1 MGGNDDHDGPDGP
14 PADGEGLWAYVTRTV
29 RPLWREE
36 RAWADR
42 VKSSAPEPLK
52 RKKAAPAVPPPAGSA
67 QGPEL
72 FLERLLHMRGRHAAA
87 PGGDAHPGTGLDRNS
102 DRRLKRGEMEIEA
115 RLDLHGHTRDA
126 AHELL
131 RAFIA
136 REAEKGRRC
145 VLVITGKGRGDGP
158 GVLRTAVPQWL
169 GEAPMRDDVLR
180 FYPAQPRDGGAGAL
194 YILLRRRR
202 DY

>member
-1 MGGNDDHDGPDGP
+1 MGGRDEHDGPDGP

-36 RAWADR
+36 RALIER
-42 VKSSAPEPLK
+42 VKAAAPEPQK
-52 RKKAAPAVPPPAGSA
+52 RRKAPPPPAA
-67 QGPEL
+67 QAHEPEP
-72 FLERLLHMRGRHAAA
+72 FLERLLHMRGRGSSPVA
-87 PGGDAHPGTGLDRNS
+87 GTAHPGAGLDRNS

-131 RAFIA
+131 RVFIA

-158 GVLRTAVPQWL
+158 GVLRAAVPQWL

>member
-1 MGGNDDHDGPDGP
+1 MGGNNDHDGPDGP

-36 RAWADR
+36 RSLADR
-42 VKSSAPEPLK
+42 VKSSAPEPSK
-52 RKKAAPAVPPPAGSA
+52 RKKTPPAVPVLAA
-67 QGPEL
+67 HGPEL
-72 FLERLLHMRGRHAAA
+72 FLERLLHMRGRPVA
-87 PGGDAHPGTGLDRNS
+87 PVAETAHPGAGLDRKS

-115 RLDLHGHTRDA
+115 RLDLHGHTRDE
-126 AHELL
+126 AHEML
-131 RAFIA
+131 RGFIA
-136 REAEKGRRC
+136 REAENGRRC

-158 GVLRTAVPQWL
+158 GVLRAAVPQWL

-180 FYPAQPRDGGAGAL
+180 FYPAQPHDGGAGAL
-194 YILLRRRR
+194 YVLLRRRR